1 MTAEKSSGLYAVV
14 PDDSFVYNHFTTCIL
29 KERHGEPQKI
39 PLVPNSF
46 NAELKHRAFFY
57 DVIQERDL
65 VEKEWP
71 LGPTSTIGEVWPFIF
86 ISTDGDYDDVPDVH
100 IDRFFVCGLVS
111 VHKGSDRKALIDLP
125 EVTAG
130 FGVLRDLAQFL
141 PASISSST
149 ASKFQYYLKSAMPF
163 GSPVRTSVEDIH
175 QFHSTTISL
184 SDNVQQS
191 QTNGMSTQRIP
202 SWKPFPIAPNSSS
215 SFQPSTLKLYVSEK
229 VSFEIISGEATS
241 FCSASGSI
249 MCDSDIPGTPEIT
262 MPIQLHHGGAA
273 LTVHACAKIL
283 HESSA
288 SEKLSKV
295 SFIPLSNVHPVCM
308 FNYPA
313 LRVSQFPIVASYRLF
328 QISPTQFRFNLSVR
342 LKILLTRFHMT
353 FGVAQRCK
361 ITALPHTTHSSKT
374 KAEIVHDAVMWTFKS
389 PTTFNPDGEDI
400 DGIIET
406 DTPPIGELEKHAR
419 MHFTMTE
426 NHFSR
431 IKILK
436 DNIAIFPNT
445 AAKTNINISYE
456 MSTDECLVANQAA
469 LPNGTQELPVDF
481 TNCIEVVSSA

>member
-1 MTAEKSSGLYAVV
+1 MRAEKSCLLYSSV

-29 KERHGEPQKI
+29 KERHGEPLTI
-39 PLVPNSF
+39 PLVSNSF

-57 DVIQERDL
+57 DESQERDL

-71 LGPTSTIGEVWPFIF
+71 LGPTSKIGEVWPFMF
-86 ISTDGDYDDVPDVH
+86 ISTDGDYDEVPDVH
-100 IDRFFVCGLVS
+100 ADRFFVCGLVS
-111 VHKGSDRKALIDLP
+111 VDTESHRKALIDLP

-130 FGVLRDLAQFL
+130 FGVLRDIAQFL
-141 PASISSST
+141 PPSISSST

-163 GSPVRTSVEDIH
+163 GSPVCTSVDDIH
-175 QFHSTTISL
+175 QFHSTAR

-202 SWKPFPIAPNSSS
+202 SWKPFPIVPNSSS

-241 FCSASGSI
+241 SCSASGSI

-328 QISPTQFRFNLSVR
+328 QIAPTQFRFNLSVR
-342 LKILLTRFHMT
+342 LKILLSRFHVT
-353 FGVAQRCK
+353 FGVAHGCK

-374 KAEIVHDAVMWTFKS
+374 KSEFFHDAVTWTFKS

-406 DTPPIGELEKHAR
+406 ETPPIGELEKHAR
-419 MHFTMTE
+419 IHFTMTE

-431 IKILK
+431 VKILK

-445 AAKTNINISYE
+445 VAKTNINVSYE
-456 MSTDECLVANQAA
+456 MSTDECLVANQAV

-481 TNCIEVVSSA
+481 TNCIQLASSA